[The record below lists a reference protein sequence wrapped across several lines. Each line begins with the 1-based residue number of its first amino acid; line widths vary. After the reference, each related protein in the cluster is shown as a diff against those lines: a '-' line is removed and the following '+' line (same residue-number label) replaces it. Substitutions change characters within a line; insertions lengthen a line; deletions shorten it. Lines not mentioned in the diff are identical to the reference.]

1 MKKVQIRS
9 SAFFQILFVFVM
21 LFLVPTILH
30 AQPDDPGA
38 DPAPIDGGA
47 SIVAAACAGY
57 LAKRKQRKNKKIS

>member
-1 MKKVQIRS
+1 MQQKFLS
-9 SAFFQILFVFVM
+9 TLPILLMVM
-21 LFLVPTILH
+21 ILFLVPTLLH

-57 LAKRKQRKNKKIS
+57 LAKRKQRKSKSICK